1 MGGRQAKIFWNQ
13 ATSIRPDPWRERRE
27 SRPPRPPYLPAAVC
41 TQVWAASLHGRGRQT
56 LPEPRRLEG
65 AHAPRGAAVDDE
77 PPTAAVCVACGW
89 ASATAAP
96 HLDPHG
102 CVALK
107 GARALANRRGAV
119 KNAIGP
125 RAPVAARAPAGV
137 PCLDAVPVHPPPPA
151 APPPPHSPP
160 VRRFRGSRPTTPPP
174 HRAGV
179 AKTGPAGCGG
189 RHPSYRLATRRRS
202 PPPPPPSPPPR
213 AARSGVWCQ
222 GGGVYRPSSSLRPA
236 QPPASAPFA
245 ARRQLASP
253 TSTELWSLPP
263 PPPSIVMR
271 SWDCP
276 FSQAVLPPHRCCQ
289 WRVSPLCASL
299 CALLDYV
306 PPAVPQFSPTPSPV
320 HLRTCSPPSVPP
332 TAALATA
339 LESTMALAEWL
350 THCATTPGAG
360 AC

>member
-1 MGGRQAKIFWNQ
+1 M
-13 ATSIRPDPWRERRE
+13 
-27 SRPPRPPYLPAAVC
+27 
-41 TQVWAASLHGRGRQT
+41 
-56 LPEPRRLEG
+56 
-65 AHAPRGAAVDDE
+65 
-77 PPTAAVCVACGW
+77 
-89 ASATAAP
+89 
-96 HLDPHG
+96 
-102 CVALK
+102 
-107 GARALANRRGAV
+107 
-119 KNAIGP
+119 
-125 RAPVAARAPAGV
+125 
-137 PCLDAVPVHPPPPA
+137 
-151 APPPPHSPP
+151 
-160 VRRFRGSRPTTPPP
+160 
-174 HRAGV
+174 
-179 AKTGPAGCGG
+179 
-189 RHPSYRLATRRRS
+189 
-202 PPPPPPSPPPR
+202 
-213 AARSGVWCQ
+213 WCQ

-360 AC
+360 ACWVAGRRCLYSRDKPAWRSACHRLATAVAPASPATAARRGGGSVAGA